1 MVPLKKLEPS
11 ETRKKI
17 KFARLCPPSPNCLP
31 HFEIEGLSKYWS
43 RAFYVKSTTS
53 VVRGSCMLAFDPT
66 AACAQLTGKLLFS
79 NRTAFTSLLCS
90 PCAIPQQVARDMRIR
105 RRALW
110 DIIRL
115 SFRGLLIEQLLQ
127 ILNDAFWNGSAV
139 KLPQEV
145 AWSHITSWYLGF
157 LISSPDITSCSNN
170 GGTNY
175 CGIFNSIQFNS
186 MINVHHAHMVYMSS
200 ISGCALHATVNHI

>member
-11 ETRKKI
+11 ETRKRI
-17 KFARLCPPSPNCLP
+17 KFARLGPPSPNCQP
-31 HFEIEGLSKYWS
+31 HFEIKGLSKYWS

-66 AACAQLTGKLLFS
+66 AVCVHLTGKLLFS

-127 ILNDAFWNGSAV
+127 ILNDAFWNGSEV
-139 KLPQEV
+139 KLHQEV
-145 AWSHITSWYLGF
+145 AWSH
-157 LISSPDITSCSNN
+157 ITSCSNN

-175 CGIFNSIQFNS
+175 CGIYVFHLWLCITRYSQSHLAYNGVWNLES
-186 MINVHHAHMVYMSS
+186 MCLKYNYI
-200 ISGCALHATVNHI
+200 